1 MRSTLAIGAALA
13 GLAAGPAMAGGRE
26 VALAGAFHHWCLGA
40 APSFQALDAAATAAN
55 LMVEKDTKTNTP
67 AEGQME
73 SKLWSVSNDPT
84 GVYDLTG
91 GVAVRNGKTVTI
103 CGLAAND
110 ASGDEM
116 LGLLSQPGE
125 FGAPVDTRT
134 SDDGGERLTEFKA
147 PFAHSTILL
156 SDGTPQHATG
166 VILNLTEVREPG
178 R

>member
-1 MRSTLAIGAALA
+1 VRSALAIGAALA
-13 GLAAGPAMAGGRE
+13 GLAAAPAVAGGRE
-26 VALAGAFHHWCLGA
+26 AALAGAFHHWCLGS

-55 LMVEKDTKTNTP
+55 LRVEKDTKTDTP
-67 AEGQME
+67 AEGRME
-73 SKLWSVSNDPT
+73 SKLWSVTTDPT

-91 GVAVRNGKTVTI
+91 GFAVRNGKTVTI

-116 LGLLSQPGE
+116 MDLLSTPGE
-125 FGAPVDTRT
+125 LGEPVETRT
-134 SDDGGERLTEFKA
+134 SDDGGERLTEFKT

-156 SDGTPQHATG
+156 SDGTPQHAVG